1 MSQMLQVIII
11 TTFFISLGKRL
22 HQILSTLLGV
32 NGMKS
37 KKLYSKLVST
47 LAVSGLLLAGC
58 GSGGDAGN
66 GAASED
72 QITIDIFQG
81 KVEFNDQFNALA
93 EMYEEEN
100 PGVNINITSVG
111 GGTDYIS
118 SLKSQFSSGEEPE
131 IFSIAGPSEADQF
144 KEYLSDL
151 SDTKAA
157 EAALEGTLTAVTEG
171 EKVLG
176 LPFNQEG
183 YGLIYNKA
191 MFEKAGI
198 NPEEILTYDDLEK
211 AVQTLDSKKEDLG
224 IEAVFALP
232 AKEKWVVGNHLANVY
247 FAPEFNHDVLE
258 AFNAETVGFEKG
270 SEMQK
275 MLDLQNEYSVQP
287 SLSLDYSQQ
296 VEEYFSL
303 EQVAII
309 QQGNWIYPSVYE
321 MDSEFAENNVGIL
334 PIPVEGFEGS
344 LPVGIPN
351 YWAVNSKSDEK
362 TVQASKDFLD
372 WLYTSDTGK
381 EAVLNDFKFIPA
393 YEGYDTSKIS
403 DPISKEIYEYASAG
417 KTIGWVF
424 LGYPS
429 AWGDDLGANMQ
440 KYLSDEMTWEELE
453 ADSIK
458 KWEEKRK

>member
-1 MSQMLQVIII
+1 
-11 TTFFISLGKRL
+11 
-22 HQILSTLLGV
+22 
-32 NGMKS
+32 MK
-37 KKLYSKLVST
+37 KNKYSKLVST
-47 LAVSGLLLAGC
+47 LTVFGLLLGGC
-58 GSGGDAGN
+58 SSDGGSN
-66 GAASED
+66 TETED
-72 QITIDIFQG
+72 QITIDVFQG
-81 KVEFNDQFNALA
+81 KVEFNEQFNNLA
-93 EMYEEEN
+93 EKYEEEN
-100 PGVNINITSVG
+100 PGVDINITSVG
-111 GGTDYIS
+111 GGTDYIG

-131 IFSIAGPSEADQF
+131 IFSIAGPSEAEQF
-144 KEYLSDL
+144 KENLADL
-151 SDTKAA
+151 SDTEAAKAA
-157 EAALEGTLTAVTEG
+157 IDGTLTAVTDG
-171 EKVLG
+171 EKVQG

-183 YGLIYNKA
+183 YGFIYNKE
-191 MFEKAGI
+191 MFKKAGI
-198 NPEEILTYDDLEK
+198 NPKEILTYDDLEK
-211 AVQTLDSKKEDLG
+211 AVQTLDSKKEELG
-224 IEAVFALP
+224 IEAVFALA

-247 FAPEFNHDVLE
+247 FASEFNHDVLE
-258 AFNAETVGFEKG
+258 TFNAETVAFEKG
-270 SEMQK
+270 SELQK
-275 MLDLQNEYSVQP
+275 MLDLQNKYSVQP

-303 EQVAII
+303 EQVAMI

-321 MDSEFAENNVGIL
+321 MDSEFAENKIGIL

-351 YWAVNSKSDEK
+351 YWAVNSNSDEE
-362 TVQASKDFLD
+362 VIQASKDFLD
-372 WLYTSDTGK
+372 WLYTSETGK

-440 KYLSDEMTWEELE
+440 KYLSDEMTWDELE
-453 ADSIK
+453 ANSIK

>member
-1 MSQMLQVIII
+1 MKGKKIYTKL
-11 TTFFISLGKRL
+11 ISTVA
-22 HQILSTLLGV
+22 LS
-32 NGMKS
+32 S
-37 KKLYSKLVST
+37 
-47 LAVSGLLLAGC
+47 LLLAGC
-58 GSGGDAGN
+58 ASGGESGNGGSG
-66 GAASED
+66 SSD
-72 QITIDIFQG
+72 QIAIDIFQG
-81 KVEFNDQFNALA
+81 KVEFNDQFKELA
-93 EMYEEEN
+93 KKYEEEN
-100 PGVNINITSVG
+100 PGVKINITSVG

-131 IFSIAGPSEADQF
+131 IFSVAGPTEVEQF
-144 KEYLSDL
+144 KDNLADL

-157 EAALEGTLTAVTEG
+157 EAALDGTLTAVTDG
-171 EKVLG
+171 EKIQG

-183 YGLIYNKA
+183 YGLIYNKE

-198 NPEEILTYDDLEK
+198 DAKSILSYEDLEK
-211 AVQTLDSKKEDLG
+211 AVQTLDSKKEELG

-232 AKEKWVVGNHLANVY
+232 GKEKWVVGNHLANVY
-247 FAPEFNHDVLE
+247 FAQSFNHDVLE
-258 AFNAETVGFEKG
+258 AYNAETVLFEKG
-270 SEMQK
+270 SEMQR

-309 QQGNWIYPSVYE
+309 QQGNWIYPSVYQ
-321 MDSEFAENNVGIL
+321 MDADFAENKIGIL
-334 PIPVEGFEGS
+334 PIPVEGLEGS

-351 YWAVNSKSDEK
+351 YWAVNSNADEEV
-362 TVQASKDFLD
+362 VQASKDFLD
-372 WLYTSDTGK
+372 WLYTSETGK

-393 YEGYDTSKIS
+393 YEGYDTAKIS

-440 KYLSDEMTWEELE
+440 KYLSDEMSWEDLE
-453 ADSIK
+453 TDSIK